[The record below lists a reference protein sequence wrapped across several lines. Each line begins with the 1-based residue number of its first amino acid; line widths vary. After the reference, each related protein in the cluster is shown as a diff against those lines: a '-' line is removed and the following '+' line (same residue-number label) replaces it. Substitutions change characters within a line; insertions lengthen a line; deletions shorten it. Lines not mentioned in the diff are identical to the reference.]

1 MVACPV
7 DFLPAAYDYIHD
19 HPSAVVADLDGQD
32 TRNVLPFD
40 GGAFAVL
47 GEDRSFGKKTPCHRK
62 AS

>member
-19 HPSAVVADLDGQD
+19 PPSAVVADLDDQD
-32 TRNVLPFD
+32 SHNDLPFD

-47 GEDRSFGKKTPCHRK
+47 GEDRSFGTKNPCHRK